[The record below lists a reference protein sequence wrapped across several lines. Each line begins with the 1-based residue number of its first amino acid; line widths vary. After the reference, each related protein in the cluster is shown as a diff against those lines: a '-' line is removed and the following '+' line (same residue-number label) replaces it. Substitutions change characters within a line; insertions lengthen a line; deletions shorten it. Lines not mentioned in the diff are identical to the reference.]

1 MKPVFLTL
9 PLLALAAAG
18 PALAQQ
24 EMARVISTVPAV
36 QQVAV
41 PQQYCTNQPVVV
53 QQPSSGAGAIMGA
66 IAGGAIG
73 NAIGNGGGRAAA
85 TALGV
90 IGGAVFGDRVEGQ
103 GSQVQN
109 VQQCSTQTTYESR
122 TVGYDVTYEYAGRQY
137 TTRMA
142 SDPGQYI
149 NINVSPVGAQALAA
163 PPVVSS
169 TTTTYVQPQ
178 PGVVVGNVPAPVVY
192 SPAYPAP
199 VYVQPGYATYPAY
212 PAYRPYPPVGVSLN
226 LGYTSGWRH
235 GPRW

>member
-1 MKPVFLTL
+1 MKTAFLGI

-24 EMARVISTVPAV
+24 DMARVISTVPAI

-41 PQQYCTNQPVVV
+41 PQQYCTQQPVVTS
-53 QQPSSGAGAIMGA
+53 QPRSGAGAIMGA
-66 IAGGAIG
+66 IAGGAMG

-85 TALGV
+85 TALGLF
-90 IGGAVFGDRVEGQ
+90 GGAILGDRVEGNGTQ
-103 GSQVQN
+103 IQN
-109 VQQCSTQTTYESR
+109 VQQCSTQTTYENR

-142 SDPGQYI
+142 SDPGPYI
-149 NINVSPVGAQALAA
+149 NIQVSPVASSQGMAVP
-163 PPVVSS
+163 PPVQAPV
-169 TTTTYVQPQ
+169 YAQ
-178 PGVVVGNVPAPVVY
+178 PGVVVSSMPAPVVY

-199 VYVQPGYATYPAY
+199 VYMQPS
-212 PAYRPYPPVGVSLN
+212 YPPVGVSLN
-226 LGYTSGWRH
+226 LGYTQGWGGGHRH